1 MKNSYRFFENRDCQ
15 YFPCHKGLEDFNCM
29 FCYCPFYLSEKCPGN
44 PVFVSRGNNE
54 IIKDCTD
61 CNFPH
66 RPESYDVIIRWIMHE
81 NKHRT
86 FSEEIRKKNR
96 SFKKG
101 GCISNRHVRS
111 RCIKSGYIKSRYIR
125 TRTLEGMLRYLFTP
139 QADFC
144 KIFR

>member
-15 YFPCHKGLEDFNCM
+15 YFPCHKGLENFNCM

-44 PVFVSRGNNE
+44 PAFVSRGNNE

-86 FSEEIRKKNR
+86 FSEEIRKKAVLSR
-96 SFKKG
+96 KADASATDTSGEDASRADTSRADTPGQEHSKG
-101 GCISNRHVRS
+101 C
-111 RCIKSGYIKSRYIR
+111 
-125 TRTLEGMLRYLFTP
+125 
-139 QADFC
+139 
-144 KIFR
+144 

>member
-15 YFPCHKGLEDFNCM
+15 YFPCHKGLENFNCM

-44 PVFVSRGNNE
+44 PAFVSRGNNE

-86 FSEEIRKKNR
+86 FSEEIRKKAVLSR
-96 SFKKG
+96 KADASATDTSRVDTSRADTSGQEHSKG
-101 GCISNRHVRS
+101 C
-111 RCIKSGYIKSRYIR
+111 
-125 TRTLEGMLRYLFTP
+125 
-139 QADFC
+139 
-144 KIFR
+144 